1 MDRRDIKE
9 RITAWVGKYKY
20 VLLVVLVGIF
30 LMVLP
35 EGSGETSTPLPREQ
49 TDQPTSIAAELE
61 EILSQIRGVG
71 KVKVMI
77 TEASAAQT
85 VYQTDTETTA
95 SGENTSSRVET
106 VVIGSGSSRE
116 GLISTVTPPVYLG
129 VVVVC
134 QGGDQPNVKL
144 AVVQAVAAV
153 TGVGT
158 DHISVLKMK

>member
-1 MDRRDIKE
+1 MDRQDITE

-20 VLLVVLVGIF
+20 VLLVVLAGIF
-30 LMVLP
+30 LMILP
-35 EGSGETSTPLPREQ
+35 EGRKENTEPVHREQ
-49 TDQPTSIAAELE
+49 TQQTPSIAVELE
-61 EILSQIRGVG
+61 EILSQIQGVG

-77 TEASAAQT
+77 TEAAAAQT
-85 VYQTDTETTA
+85 VYQTDTDTTV
-95 SGENTSSRVET
+95 SGEHTSSRVET
-106 VVIGSGSSRE
+106 VVIGSSSSQE
-116 GLISTVTPPVYLG
+116 GLIATVTPPVYLG

-144 AVVQAVAAV
+144 SVVQAVAAV

>member
-1 MDRRDIKE
+1 MDRRDISE

-20 VLLVVLVGIF
+20 VLLVVLAGIF
-30 LMVLP
+30 LMILP
-35 EGSGETSTPLPREQ
+35 EGRKENTEPLQRELPQ
-49 TDQPTSIAAELE
+49 QAPSIAAELE
-61 EILSQIRGVG
+61 SILSQIKGVG

-77 TEASAAQT
+77 TEADAAQT
-85 VYQTDTETTA
+85 VYQTDTDTTV
-95 SGENTSSRVET
+95 SGENISTRVET
-106 VVIGSGSSRE
+106 VVVGSSGAQE

>member
-35 EGSGETSTPLPREQ
+35 EGRKENTEPVHREQ
-49 TDQPTSIAAELE
+49 TQQTPSIDVELE

-85 VYQTDTETTA
+85 VYQTDTDTTA

>member
-35 EGSGETSTPLPREQ
+35 EGRKENTEPLQREQ
-49 TDQPTSIAAELE
+49 SQQAPSIAIELE

-85 VYQTDTETTA
+85 VYQTDTDTTV

>member
-9 RITAWVGKYKY
+9 RITARVGKYKY

-35 EGSGETSTPLPREQ
+35 EGSGETSTSLPREQ
-49 TDQPTSIAAELE
+49 TDHPTSSAAELE
-61 EILSQIRGVG
+61 EILSQIQGVG

-77 TEASAAQT
+77 TEAAAAQT
-85 VYQTDTETTA
+85 VYQTDTDTTV
-95 SGENTSSRVET
+95 SGEHTSSRVET
-106 VVIGSGSSRE
+106 VVIGSSSSQE
-116 GLISTVTPPVYLG
+116 GLIATVTPPVYLG

-144 AVVQAVAAV
+144 SVVQAVAAV